1 MRNDNGSSWFNVF
14 VAVVLIVMGFLDEP
28 LLAVLGGMVLF
39 VTLLTHA
46 IEEYRNR
53 KLRGTIDE
61 QVKVYSEQLQTLASS
76 SATSVIR

>member
-39 VTLLTHA
+39 VTLLTLA